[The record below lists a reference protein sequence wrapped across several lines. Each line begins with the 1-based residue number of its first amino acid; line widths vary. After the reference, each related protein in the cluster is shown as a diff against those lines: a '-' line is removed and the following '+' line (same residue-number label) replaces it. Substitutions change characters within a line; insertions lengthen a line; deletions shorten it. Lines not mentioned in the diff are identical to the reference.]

1 MKNTFGSHL
10 SLTLFGESH
19 GPYIGAVLD
28 GLMPGLEV
36 DEARISAQLT
46 LRRPSG
52 RISTARVEK
61 DPFEIVSGVF
71 HGRTTGT
78 PLTILI
84 PNGGQHS
91 ADYENAPRVARP
103 GHADY
108 TANVKYHGYEDYT
121 GGGHFSGRLT
131 APLVAAAGILLPALE
146 ERGILIGTHI
156 AKLGSV
162 EDEPFAGTEDEVRRM
177 GETNFPVLNE
187 QKAAAMEAEIIAAA
201 EDGDSVGGVLE
212 CEVLGLPAGVGEPW
226 FDTMEGLLAHALFS
240 IPAVKG
246 VEFGAGFD
254 GVCRRGSW
262 FNDALRSEGGRIMTS
277 TNHNGGINGGITNGM
292 PVVFR
297 CGVKPTPSI
306 AKEQE
311 SIDLISGE
319 NAQISVG
326 GRHDPCIVHR
336 AAVVVTSVAALV
348 VYDALAGRFGT
359 DLQGLS
365 K

>member
-1 MKNTFGSHL
+1 MKNTFGTNL

-19 GPYIGAVLD
+19 GPYVGAVLD
-28 GLMPGLEV
+28 GLAPGLAV
-36 DEARISAQLT
+36 DEARIAAQLA

-52 RISTARVEK
+52 KISTARVEP

-71 HGRTTGT
+71 HGKTTGT

-84 PNGGQHS
+84 PNSRQHS

-131 APLVAAAGILLPALE
+131 APLVAAGGILLPALE
-146 ERGILIGTHI
+146 ERGICIGTHI
-156 AKLGSV
+156 ARIGSA
-162 EDEPFAGTEDEVRRM
+162 EDKAFSGTKEEVLRVNGM
-177 GETNFPVLNE
+177 NFPVLDE
-187 QKAAAMEAEIIAAA
+187 TAAAAMEAEILAAA
-201 EDGDSVGGVLE
+201 EEGDSVGGILE
-212 CEVLGLPAGVGEPW
+212 TEILGVPAGVGEPW
-226 FDTMEGLLAHALFS
+226 FDTVESMLAHALFG

-246 VEFGAGFD
+246 VEFGAGFG
-254 GVCRRGSW
+254 GVCGRGSG
-262 FNDALRSEGGRIMTS
+262 FNDALRAEGGRITTV
-277 TNHNGGINGGITNGM
+277 TNHNGGVNGGITNGM
-292 PVVFR
+292 PIVFR

-306 AKEQE
+306 SKEQE
-311 SIDLISGE
+311 SVDLTSGE
-319 NAQISVG
+319 NAVLSVR

-348 VYDALAGRFGT
+348 ICDLLAGRFGT
-359 DLQGLS
+359 DLAGCGE
-365 K
+365 